1 MSNAPRPEPTYADVR
16 AAAEAVLRRA
26 EGLAASDE
34 EGLRWPDDHWG
45 SAFATARLFA
55 RPPAAQAERLAA
67 FGMRSLVARR
77 ALLADEDALGRARC
91 RLLAATVA
99 ALHAQGRP
107 GAAAALV
114 ALVGEMSGD
123 EGMTAFLPLLVS
135 LEALMAC
142 NLAAGMG
149 PAGQR
154 QVRLYWKLALA
165 QARTQSL
172 APALVLCAGTT
183 GSGKSFVARGIA
195 GSLGARIFVADRER
209 KQLLG
214 VPLTQR
220 TPADRRDAVYSVAVS
235 DRVYGLLLDR
245 AREELVAGRSAVL
258 DATFL
263 TRARRR
269 PALELARQL
278 GVPALVLWCTLDDDL
293 ARARLEERAA
303 WPWTI
308 SDGDVAVREA
318 QAAGAETPISPEAGA
333 CVLPIDTAVPPA
345 ALFRRLLPRVLRELR
360 AAHAGGQ
367 L

>member
-1 MSNAPRPEPTYADVR
+1 MSDARRFEPTYADVR

-26 EGLAASDE
+26 ETLAASDE
-34 EGLRWPDDHWG
+34 DGLRWPDDHWG

-55 RPPAAQAERLAA
+55 RPSAAQAERLAA
-67 FGMRSLVARR
+67 FGMENLVARR
-77 ALLADEDALGRARC
+77 ALLANEDALGRARC

-107 GAAAALV
+107 GAATALV

-123 EGMTAFLPLLVS
+123 DGMTAFLPLLVS

-142 NLAAGMG
+142 NLAASMG

-165 QARTQSL
+165 EARAQSL

-195 GSLGARIFVADRER
+195 GALGARVFVADRER
-209 KQLLG
+209 KRLLG
-214 VPLTQR
+214 LPPTER
-220 TPADRRDAVYSVAVS
+220 TPADRRDMAYSVAVS

-245 AREELVAGRSAVL
+245 AHEELAAGRSAVL

-263 TRARRR
+263 TRARRK
-269 PALELARQL
+269 PALELAQRL
-278 GVPALVLWCTLDDDL
+278 GVPALVLWCTLDDSL
-293 ARARLEERAA
+293 ARTRLEERATQ
-303 WPWTI
+303 PWTI
-308 SDGDVAVREA
+308 SDGDAAVREA
-318 QAAGAETPISPEAGA
+318 QAAGAELPASPEVGA
-333 CVLPIDTAVPPA
+333 RVLSVDTAVPPA
-345 ALFRRLLPRVLRELR
+345 ALFRTLLPRVLRELR
-360 AAHAGGQ
+360 AAHAGRQ
-367 L
+367 S